1 MGNIQKFI
9 MFCVG
14 LLITIG
20 IIYVGM
26 SFYSKSQTVSKAA
39 DSGLSDIQ
47 NNVSASKYSAYNN
60 GNIVTGS
67 QAIDAIRN
75 YASSSFTVV
84 VKTRSASAPYNS
96 SNAYAITNIG
106 DPNYIDPAGQ
116 FSSEI
121 KYNTNGTINGIT
133 LTQTVK

>member
-84 VKTRSASAPYNS
+84 VITKSKESVSYTSSNGYATTDINS
-96 SNAYAITNIG
+96 SK
-106 DPNYIDPAGQ
+106 YIDPAGN
-116 FSSEI
+116 F
-121 KYNTNGTINGIT
+121 KCTLGHTDNGTINKIE
-133 LTQTVK
+133 LLQQ